1 MKSALLLILGTGF
14 ASLGVINVMALN
26 SDAFGRSAPM
36 DSKAGAVQTAAV
48 SDAASKGA
56 ECLTLELAQK
66 IAPARLAM
74 QSERNELD
82 KRKAEIEALE
92 AKLQTQLASIES
104 SHKAMQDLTEQLNK
118 SATGDISHLVKMYST
133 MKPKKAAE
141 IFDKMD
147 PAFAA
152 GFIREIDG
160 ARAGLILSEMRVDQ
174 SYRVSL
180 LIASRQADWRN
191 ATQ

>member
-1 MKSALLLILGTGF
+1 MKSALLLILGVGF
-14 ASLGVINVMALN
+14 ASLGAMNVMALN
-26 SDAFGRSAPM
+26 GDAFGRNAPLDTKSGLITPEAGGEA
-36 DSKAGAVQTAAV
+36 DSPK
-48 SDAASKGA
+48 A
-56 ECLTLELAQK
+56 ECLTLELAEK

-74 QSERNELD
+74 QNERAELD

-92 AKLQTQLASIES
+92 TKLQTQLAAIES

-152 GFIREIDG
+152 GFIREIEG

-191 ATQ
+191 APK

>member
-1 MKSALLLILGTGF
+1 MKSALLLILGVGF
-14 ASLGVINVMALN
+14 ASLGAINVMALN
-26 SDAFGRSAPM
+26 SDAFGRNAPV
-36 DSKAGAVQTAAV
+36 DTKSGLITPEAGGE
-48 SDAASKGA
+48 AASPKT
-56 ECLTLELAQK
+56 ECLTLELAEK

-74 QSERNELD
+74 QNERAELD
-82 KRKAEIEALE
+82 KRKAEIQALE
-92 AKLQTQLASIES
+92 TKLQTQLAAIES

-152 GFIREIDG
+152 GFIREIEG

-191 ATQ
+191 APK

>member
-1 MKSALLLILGTGF
+1 MKSALLLILGVGF
-14 ASLGVINVMALN
+14 ASLGAINVMALN
-26 SDAFGRSAPM
+26 SDAFGRNAPLNNK
-36 DSKAGAVQTAAV
+36 SGLITPEAGGEATSPKV
-48 SDAASKGA
+48 
-56 ECLTLELAQK
+56 ECLTLELAEK

-74 QSERNELD
+74 QNERAELD

-92 AKLQTQLASIES
+92 TKLQTQLAAIES
-104 SHKAMQDLTEQLNK
+104 SHKSMQDLTEQLNK
-118 SATGDISHLVKMYST
+118 SATSDISHLVKMYST

-152 GFIREIDG
+152 GFIREIEG

-191 ATQ
+191 APK